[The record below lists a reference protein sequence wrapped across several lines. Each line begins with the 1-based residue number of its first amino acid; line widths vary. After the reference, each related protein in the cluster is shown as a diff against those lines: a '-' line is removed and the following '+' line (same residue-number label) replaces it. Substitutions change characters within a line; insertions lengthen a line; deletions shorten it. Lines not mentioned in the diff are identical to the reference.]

1 MTKDKIEQSRER
13 QIEQYEGLQ
22 ARENWREQKRRIEE
36 FKARRDEI
44 EREGVCKIHAWAAG
58 LFGVAVGC
66 GLLAGLVRIYLGA
79 LDASA
84 LAIGLVG
91 WVSFCVSLGLVIGRR
106 VFDR

>member
-22 ARENWREQKRRIEE
+22 ARENWQEQKRRIEE

-44 EREGVCKIHAWAAG
+44 EREGVCKIHGWAAG

-66 GLLAGLVRIYLGA
+66 GLLASLVRIYIGA

-91 WVSFCVSLGLVIGRR
+91 WLSFCVSLGLVIGRR